1 MEVLFDKDQS
11 GFLDDSVMLF
21 HMWLFH
27 GFGDDSVMCLEDLFD
42 KDQAVFDVDSV
53 RLFPLWLSLVM
64 IQ

>member
-27 GFGDDSVMCLEDLFD
+27 GFGDDSVM
-42 KDQAVFDVDSV
+42 
-53 RLFPLWLSLVM
+53 LFPVFGRSL
-64 IQ
+64 